1 MGEAEPEDSA
11 AIGQVHGVP
20 PAPADARVD
29 RVRPEVDAHGAARR
43 RRPWRRNAGARRRR
57 RRWVESRCCT
67 DDGDELARGSHGPI
81 AGQDVAPL
89 GLGGTRQVDRD
100 PTAAADPLD
109 GRAVDL
115 ELARPNLNAGR
126 LESERIAARQRT
138 AAQRAGHDR
147 PASSNRE
154 RPIHGQ
160 SR

>member
-1 MGEAEPEDSA
+1 MK
-11 AIGQVHGVP
+11 
-20 PAPADARVD
+20 
-29 RVRPEVDAHGAARR
+29 
-43 RRPWRRNAGARRRR
+43 RRRR

-109 GRAVDL
+109 GPAVDL

-138 AAQRAGHDR
+138 AAQRAGDDL
-147 PASSNRE
+147 PASSDRE

-160 SR
+160 SRWTGAPGGRRTHGTGHGAMHGNAHALEGSPKLVEARTGRRRDRHDR